1 VIKNR
6 KSETCPQCFAQR
18 CRRVGNRKSARFLA
32 VDLGASGG
40 KCFAG
45 VFENGAF
52 SMREV
57 HRFAYE
63 SVSFHLPNRA
73 GQSVER
79 MVWDDTLIY
88 ANILAGLR
96 AYRREVADSLDAIGI
111 DTWGADGQFIT
122 ADGDM
127 LGKVYAYRDRRLD
140 AMIDQVTARIPAE
153 RIYAITGI
161 HFQPFNVSNQ
171 ILWFLQNRKH
181 LLSSPGC
188 RYVPIPSLFYY
199 YLGGIVK
206 VDSSWAS
213 ITQLMDAKSKT
224 WSGEILD
231 KLGIPPEILPEIVAP
246 GAVIGKLQPAVAE
259 AVGLNAAGLVAVGA
273 HDTASAF
280 AAAPVDDP
288 RAALII
294 SSGTW
299 SLVGKLVPE
308 PITTKQALAANLS
321 NEGGIGNIRLLKNC
335 MGGWLVHELRRAWR
349 DADGKEMEW
358 AELYA
363 QAQAAEPFAAFM
375 DPDDP
380 GFYNPADM
388 EKAFVE
394 YCRKTGQRAPA
405 TRGGLARMAYENLA
419 LKYRMINENIS
430 AVCGQKTAQVHIVGG
445 GSQNEL
451 LNQFTADALG
461 LRVVA
466 GPVEATAVG
475 NIMVQA
481 MGLDVIR
488 SLRDALPIVKQAF
501 PIKEFKPANT
511 AAWDQ
516 AYAKFRKLVS

>member
-1 VIKNR
+1 M
-6 KSETCPQCFAQR
+6 
-18 CRRVGNRKSARFLA
+18 SAKRFLA

-45 VFENGAF
+45 VFDNGAF

-63 SVSFHLPNRA
+63 CVSFHLPDRS

-88 ANILAGLR
+88 ANILTGLHT
-96 AYRREVADSLDAIGI
+96 YRREVAENLDAIGI
-111 DTWGADGQFIT
+111 DTWGADGQFVT
-122 ADGDM
+122 ADGDL
-127 LGKVYAYRDRRLD
+127 LGKVYAYRDHRLD
-140 AMIDQVTARIPAE
+140 TMIDQVKARMAAE

-171 ILWFLQNRKH
+171 VLWFIQNRKH
-181 LLSSPGC
+181 MLAPGC
-188 RYVPIPSLFYY
+188 RYLPIPSLFYY

-213 ITQLMDAKSKT
+213 VTQLMDAKSKT
-224 WSGEILD
+224 WSAEILGN
-231 KLGIPPEILPEIVAP
+231 LGIPPEVMPEIVAP
-246 GAVIGKLQPAVAE
+246 GTMIGKLHGQIAE
-259 AVGLNAAGLVAVGA
+259 AVGLNAASLVAVGA

-280 AAAPVDDP
+280 AAAPIDDP
-288 RAALII
+288 REALII

-308 PITTKQALAANLS
+308 PITTPRAMEANLS

-349 DADGKEMEW
+349 NTDGKESEW
-358 AELYA
+358 ADLYR
-363 QAQAAEPFAAFM
+363 QAKAAEPFAALVN
-375 DPDDP
+375 PDDP
-380 GFYNPADM
+380 SFYNPANM

-394 YCRKTGQRAPA
+394 FCRKTGQHAPQ
-405 TRGGLARMAYENLA
+405 TRGGLVRMAYESLA
-419 LKYRMINENIS
+419 LKYRMINDDIS
-430 AVCGQKTAQVHIVGG
+430 AVCGQKTRQVHIVGG

-481 MGLDVIR
+481 MGMGVIR
-488 SLRDALPIVKQAF
+488 SLRDALPIIKQAF
-501 PIKEFKPANT
+501 PIREFTPANT
-511 AAWDQ
+511 TAWDQ
-516 AYAKFRKLVS
+516 AYARFRKLQG